1 METEYIYL
9 IVVLVLM
16 SVLALVAILR
26 YRKSKVSIKGPGVS
40 LTIGGETG
48 DEQSSGKMEETAP
61 SAKTSIGGSVSGS
74 KVITKAGEGSAETDI
89 GGDVKKSNIR
99 TEN

>member
-9 IVVLVLM
+9 IIVLVLLA
-16 SVLALVAILR
+16 VLALAAILR

-40 LTIGGETG
+40 LDIEGETG
-48 DEQSSGKMEETAP
+48 EEKTPMPTEQVT
-61 SAKTSIGGSVSGS
+61 SAKTKIGGKVVGS
-74 KVITKAGEGSAETDI
+74 KVITHASKGNAETNI
-89 GGDVKKSNIR
+89 GEDVEESNIR